1 MIPSPERSP
10 MRFDLD
16 HSKLTRR
23 VMPEARPWPICRFFN
38 QAPRHRV
45 AVHIPSAH
53 FMFED
58 AVGSLTRQQPQPA
71 ITTEGQKVKTSAL
84 LGTDKFRHDE
94 RILHPVP
101 RSRFAVTHPSGRR
114 GDNAEGWG
122 THFCGKKKIPKKWG
136 APPAWQR
143 TSFAMTEG
151 FYTRSDDRG
160 SR

>member
-53 FMFED
+53 CVKFMFED

-71 ITTEGQKVKTSAL
+71 ITTEGQKVKTAAL
-84 LGTDKFRHDE
+84 LVTDKFRHHE

-101 RSRFAVTHPSGRR
+101 RSRFAVTHPSAK
-114 GDNAEGWG
+114 NAKGWG
-122 THFCGKKKIPKKWG
+122 TLIRGLLRVRH
-136 APPAWQR
+136 PPAKCGGGKR
-143 TSFAMTEG
+143 TSNAQT
-151 FYTRSDDRG
+151 SDFVIVTC
-160 SR
+160 